1 MRRKVFATMCAAVT
15 QMELLRKFAAERED
29 MVIAKEYA
37 DISCTGTNF
46 ERPGFEEMMRDM
58 RDGVI
63 DCIIVK
69 DLSRLG
75 RDYVETG
82 NYIERI
88 KKAGG
93 RDQVF
98 VLEYK
103 QKKSG
108 TGTVQYGLGK

>member
-1 MRRKVFATMCAAVT
+1 MKQQQYNTALYMRLSRDDELEGESASIST
-15 QMELLRKFAAERED
+15 QKQILRDYANEQGFLVAG
-29 MVIAKEYA
+29 EYV
-37 DISCTGTNF
+37 DDGFSGTNF

-82 NYIERI
+82 NYIER
-88 KKAGG
+88 
-93 RDQVF
+93 VF
-98 VLEYK
+98 PFFGDEDA
-103 QKKSG
+103 
-108 TGTVQYGLGK
+108 